1 VVQTIKESDGLMQ
14 KKEEKEE
21 DLLKALCAGDA
32 KLLAVLGRMLYVDP
46 ITAIS
51 SKDLELLLEEA
62 ETSIK
67 DGDYEETVRKYRVVV
82 DKAIFEATQNPDERG
97 RYIKLIHD
105 LASKTIHA
113 TEKAKEKAEK
123 KGLTDRA
130 ASLEKNIE
138 HYKFVS
144 KRIDDVVNVAA
155 HFYNEKLA
163 LLGDVER
170 REARKE
176 KIQAMKTE
184 ALIEARGEAERREAR
199 REARKEMGSEVR
211 REAEKE
217 EKRIEGREEERREAR
232 KEKIRAMETEATRET
247 SEEAEKREA
256 RREARREAEKEII
269 TLRKEKKKEDEEED

>member
-1 VVQTIKESDGLMQ
+1 MQ

-21 DLLKALCAGDA
+21 DLLKELCAGDA
-32 KLLAVLGRMLYVDP
+32 ELLAVLGRMLYLDP
-46 ITAIS
+46 VAAIS
-51 SKDLELLLEEA
+51 PKDLDLLLEEA

-67 DGDYEETVRKYRVVV
+67 DGNYEEAIRKYRVVV
-82 DKAIFEATQNPDERG
+82 DKAIFEATQNPEERS
-97 RYIKLIHD
+97 RYIKVIQD

-123 KGLTDRA
+123 KGLTDHA
-130 ASLEKNIE
+130 ASLERNIE

-170 REARKE
+170 REARRE
-176 KIQAMKTE
+176 KVRAVEWE
-184 ALIEARGEAERREAR
+184 ATREARGEAERREVR
-199 REARKEMGSEVR
+199 REARKEMGRDER

-217 EKRIEGREEERREAR
+217 EKRIGEREEEGRGARREEIRGMQREERQEAWGDKERREAR
-232 KEKIRAMETEATRET
+232 RKK
-247 SEEAEKREA
+247 
-256 RREARREAEKEII
+256 RREARRKE
-269 TLRKEKKKEDEEED
+269 LE

>member
-1 VVQTIKESDGLMQ
+1 MQ

-21 DLLKALCAGDA
+21 DLLKELCAGDA
-32 KLLAVLGRMLYVDP
+32 KLLAVLERMLPLDP
-46 ITAIS
+46 IAAIS
-51 SKDLELLLEEA
+51 PKDLELLLEEA

-67 DGDYEETVRKYRVVV
+67 DGNYEEATWKYRVAV
-82 DKAIFEATQNPDERG
+82 DKAIFEATQNPEERG
-97 RYIKLIHD
+97 RYIKVIQD

-138 HYKFVS
+138 RYKFVS

-163 LLGDVER
+163 MLGDVGR
-170 REARKE
+170 REARRE
-176 KIQAMKTE
+176 KIRAVEWE
-184 ALIEARGEAERREAR
+184 ATREARGEAERREVR
-199 REARKEMGSEVR
+199 REARKEMGREAR

-217 EKRIEGREEERREAR
+217 EKRLGAREEERREAR
-232 KEKIRAMETEATRET
+232 REEIRVMEGEERQEAWGDKERRQARQ
-247 SEEAEKREA
+247 KR
-256 RREARREAEKEII
+256 RREARRKE
-269 TLRKEKKKEDEEED
+269 LE

>member
-1 VVQTIKESDGLMQ
+1 MVQTIKESDGLMQ

-163 LLGDVER
+163 MLGDVER
-170 REARKE
+170 REAR
-176 KIQAMKTE
+176 
-184 ALIEARGEAERREAR
+184 R
-199 REARKEMGSEVR
+199 
-211 REAEKE
+211 
-217 EKRIEGREEERREAR
+217 
-232 KEKIRAMETEATRET
+232 EKIRAMETEATIEAKG
-247 SEEAEKREA
+247 EEEKREA
-256 RREARREAEKEII
+256 RRETRKEMGREERRGAEKEEKKIGEREEERREARREKIRGMEQEERQEAWGDKERRKARREAR
-269 TLRKEKKKEDEEED
+269 RKELK